1 MRLGRLVGVVGAMAL
16 LAAPCAAGP
25 SVPGVTYGAGTCREP
40 VCACTKDQLDA
51 GMVDTPLG
59 CKQPCTQEELD
70 KLRGLIGRLKALREV
85 AEGLAKEM
93 GRAEVGYMKEIDE
106 IGGVDGPLMK
116 TSVSL
121 ANLAGDMAGVGEF
134 KIPRLDGYGLSA
146 SALDRVASATSLA
159 ATGGG
164 LVLDPGV
171 FSGGQA
177 MQEAFDNC
185 VGNLNCYTAV
195 WQNQYQEYLE
205 AVDRAY
211 WPNPNVPRSPAIP
224 PPADYMRNVEKAMG
238 DLKAGQS
245 SLLKKAQLVSVG
257 VDLVDFGM
265 NGWELGAALREMLE
279 ARKEL
284 KELKKQEGRTDA
296 LMEKVL
302 ADIAALRQKC
312 GIEGS
317 PDAAGGGPARLASGP
332 DAPRALGPRAAAGG
346 GAMVGTRAD
355 PISDAEAA
363 RLEAALAT
371 LDRLDALINPVLERI
386 WSRVFPPASPFLCP
400 CWQKMDPAFL
410 RALLKV
416 AHPEFA
422 ALKADLERVIL
433 TLREPVIAL
442 HLALR

>member
-1 MRLGRLVGVVGAMAL
+1 MRLGRVAGVAGAMAL
-16 LAAPCAAGP
+16 WAAPFAAGAA
-25 SVPGVTYGAGTCREP
+25 VPGVTYGVGTCREP
-40 VCACTKDQLDA
+40 VCPCTKADLDA
-51 GMVDTPLG
+51 GMVDTPQG
-59 CKQPCTQEELD
+59 CKKPCTQEELD
-70 KLRGLIGRLKALREV
+70 RLRGLIGRLKALREV
-85 AEGLAKEM
+85 AEGLAKEL

-134 KIPRLDGYGLSA
+134 KVPRLDGYGLSA
-146 SALDRVASATSLA
+146 STLERVASATSLA

-171 FSGGQA
+171 FSAGQA

-245 SLLKKAQLVSVG
+245 SLLKKAQLLSVG

-284 KELKKQEGRTDA
+284 KELKKQEARTDA

-302 ADIAALRQKC
+302 ADIAALREKC

-317 PDAAGGGPARLASGP
+317 PDAR
-332 DAPRALGPRAAAGG
+332 RALGSRAAAEG

-371 LDRLDALINPVLERI
+371 LDRLDALIDPVLERI

-422 ALKADLERVIL
+422 ALEADLERVIL
-433 TLREPVIAL
+433 TVREPVIAL